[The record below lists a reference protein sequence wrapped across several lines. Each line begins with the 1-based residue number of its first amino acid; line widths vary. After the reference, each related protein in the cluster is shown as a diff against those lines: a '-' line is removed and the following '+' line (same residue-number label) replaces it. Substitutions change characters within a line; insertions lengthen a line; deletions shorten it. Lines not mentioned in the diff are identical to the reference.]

1 MDVSPKSHPRNQGVE
16 ERGVASV
23 VFVSFPIAQQM
34 DTVQRTRRGC
44 LTAATGDVTRVLMAW
59 EIGFE

>member
-34 DTVQRTRRGC
+34 VCAESSAGEF
-44 LTAATGDVTRVLMAW
+44 TALSC
-59 EIGFE
+59 FF